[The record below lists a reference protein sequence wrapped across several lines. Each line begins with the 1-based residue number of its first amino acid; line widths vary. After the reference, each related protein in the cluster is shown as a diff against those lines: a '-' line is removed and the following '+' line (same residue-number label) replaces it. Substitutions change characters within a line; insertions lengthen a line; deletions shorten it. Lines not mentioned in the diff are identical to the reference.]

1 MIEPKLQVVV
11 LSVDPTMAGVRL
23 KIGFA
28 VMKLALPSPIDV
40 PIAHRALHE
49 FRPDWV
55 ELEIVRVFVGNF
67 VKLRSKVM
75 GSAVQ
80 IGDAGPNSVIK
91 IPDYMYSFISH

>member
-1 MIEPKLQVVV
+1 
-11 LSVDPTMAGVRL
+11 
-23 KIGFA
+23 
-28 VMKLALPSPIDV
+28 
-40 PIAHRALHE
+40 LHE
-49 FRPDWV
+49 FRPEWV
-55 ELEIVRVFVGNF
+55 ELETVRVFVGNF